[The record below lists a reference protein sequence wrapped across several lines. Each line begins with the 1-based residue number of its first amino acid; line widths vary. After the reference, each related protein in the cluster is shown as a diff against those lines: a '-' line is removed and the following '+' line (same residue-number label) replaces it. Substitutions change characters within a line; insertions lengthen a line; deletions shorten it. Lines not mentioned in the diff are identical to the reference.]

1 VDHGPLV
8 DLYEKA
14 RAVKGVKH
22 VFVGSGVRYDLA
34 QEDRRNGDR
43 YLKALV
49 QHHVSGQLKV
59 APEHVCEPVLRIMKK
74 PPVESFERFRRD
86 FARYSR
92 EAGKEQYLVPYFISS
107 HPGSSLEEAAN
118 LMEYLQRNRWRP
130 QQVQDFMPTPMTL
143 ASDIFWSGVH
153 PMTGAPVHVP
163 RGMEEKRMQKALLR
177 WGDPAN
183 RPLVEKALRKIGR
196 LGAGERLGP
205 GMRRSR
211 SRPGPRAPP
220 PARRGRA

>member
-1 VDHGPLV
+1 
-8 DLYEKA
+8 
-14 RAVKGVKH
+14 
-22 VFVGSGVRYDLA
+22 
-34 QEDRRNGDR
+34 
-43 YLKALV
+43 
-49 QHHVSGQLKV
+49 
-59 APEHVCEPVLRIMKK
+59 
-74 PPVESFERFRRD
+74 
-86 FARYSR
+86 
-92 EAGKEQYLVPYFISS
+92 
-107 HPGSSLEEAAN
+107 
-118 LMEYLQRNRWRP
+118 
-130 QQVQDFMPTPMTL
+130 
-143 ASDIFWSGVH
+143 
-153 PMTGAPVHVP
+153 VHVP